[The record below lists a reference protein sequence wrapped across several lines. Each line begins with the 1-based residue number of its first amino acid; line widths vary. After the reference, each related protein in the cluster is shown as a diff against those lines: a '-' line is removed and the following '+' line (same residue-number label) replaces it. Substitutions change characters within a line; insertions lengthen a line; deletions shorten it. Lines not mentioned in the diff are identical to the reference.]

1 MHARLHFWWVP
12 QRSKGWSG
20 VEALP
25 FPLPLRLLF
34 HCVIRHYHDQLP
46 VTIGYLFCCQF
57 HADYHCCY
65 HYPLG
70 VPFALQ

>member
-1 MHARLHFWWVP
+1 MHAYI
-12 QRSKGWSG
+12 SG
-20 VEALP
+20 GFLNVARGGAAVEALP

-46 VTIGYLFCCQF
+46 VTIGYLFCCQC

-65 HYPLG
+65 HYP
-70 VPFALQ
+70 